1 MDVARPKAELGDRAR
16 RILRDLAD
24 VSREGALGLLAATDG
39 SVKLALLMELG
50 GLEAPQAREHLAAHG
65 PSLRTALLQLAK
77 VPQ

>member
-1 MDVARPKAELGDRAR
+1 M
-16 RILRDLAD
+16 
-24 VSREGALGLLAATDG
+24 DG

-65 PSLRTALLQLAK
+65 PSLRTALLQLPK